1 MSEHTYTENGCA
13 AQSNNSCLQRALLI
27 ILIIFFLSASAVSI
41 LFVTGIIQLRQ
52 GIQRLSEATNPISDF
67 ARNLFVEATPVIL
80 PSPVTI
86 LRSVQDEA
94 RLLTLTAD
102 FQTNV
107 IAERRN
113 EVLWGLL
120 GEQLIFEAHGTVAAG
135 IDLTQLQEEDILV
148 VSPDT
153 VWIRLPRAIIFEDLP
168 ILDTQKSRVLDRDTG
183 LFTRADPNLETQ
195 VRRDAEKA
203 LLEAAQASNL
213 LQKAEQNAQ
222 IELRRI
228 LAGLGFVQVV
238 FYEDTF
244 PPVTPYAQQ
253 VPKGFTI
260 VTTPEP

>member
-1 MSEHTYTENGCA
+1 MSEQTDDKNGRT
-13 AQSNNSCLQRALLI
+13 AQGNSSCLQRALLI
-27 ILIIFFLSASAVSI
+27 TLIIFFLAASAVSI
-41 LFVTGIIQLRQ
+41 LLVTGIIQLRQ
-52 GIQRLSEATNPISDF
+52 GIQRLGEATNPIGDF
-67 ARNLFVEATPVIL
+67 TRNLFVEATPVIL

-107 IAERRN
+107 VAERRN
-113 EVLWGLL
+113 DILWGLL

-153 VWIRLPRAIIFEDLP
+153 VWIRLPDAIIFDDLP

-195 VRRDAEKA
+195 VRREAEKA

-213 LQKAEQNAQ
+213 LQRAEQNAQ
-222 IELRRI
+222 AELRKI
-228 LAGLGFVQVV
+228 LASLGFTQVV
-238 FYEDTF
+238 FYKGAF
-244 PPVTPYAQQ
+244 PAVTPYSQQ
-253 VPKGFTI
+253 IPKGYTI
-260 VTTPEP
+260 TTPEP